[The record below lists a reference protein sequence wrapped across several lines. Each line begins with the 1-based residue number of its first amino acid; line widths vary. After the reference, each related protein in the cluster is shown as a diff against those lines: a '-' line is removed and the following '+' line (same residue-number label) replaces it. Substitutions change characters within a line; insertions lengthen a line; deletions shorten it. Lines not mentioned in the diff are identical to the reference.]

1 MADGTF
7 VDLRTHWLGRIGTA
21 AVHFARHQGG
31 VLHVARD
38 TGEVPEPPAPG
49 EAPAHLVRLGTRLR
63 LRSRSGGGTR
73 LVRQENDPA
82 PKFHFLEEGP
92 VRLGMRVA
100 FDLLDEDG
108 RYHGDGRQD
117 VWIYPEGDLHVTWAL
132 QTVDP
137 VGHGPVE
144 AVWAEVDG
152 DAGYRRVS
160 LGDADL
166 SESGTSAR
174 RAFGEELASRRILLS
189 GAGRP
194 PLGLYWQRD
203 EGEALT
209 MGYDH
214 GVVPP
219 FYASRWPTGMQQW
232 ARGNLGWKRSPSAAV
247 DASLCGEG
255 PRVRLCWLEDG
266 AEPDITHAATLVL
279 SVAADEADLERR
291 IAAVQEPLTP
301 EVHGGGFRSYT
312 PEDGTYEIGQGDPA
326 STRITFPPT
335 STSAPCAC
343 ATTGARPTRATAAAW
358 WPPSTG
364 RSRGRS

>member
-7 VDLRTHWLGRIGTA
+7 ADLRTHWLGRIGTA

-38 TGEVPEPPAPG
+38 TGTLPEPPAPG
-49 EAPAHLVRLGTRLR
+49 ATPAHLVRLGTRLR

-152 DAGYRRVS
+152 DAGYRRVR
-160 LGDADL
+160 LGDAD
-166 SESGTSAR
+166 
-174 RAFGEELASRRILLS
+174 
-189 GAGRP
+189 
-194 PLGLYWQRD
+194 
-203 EGEALT
+203 
-209 MGYDH
+209 
-214 GVVPP
+214 
-219 FYASRWPTGMQQW
+219 
-232 ARGNLGWKRSPSAAV
+232 
-247 DASLCGEG
+247 
-255 PRVRLCWLEDG
+255 
-266 AEPDITHAATLVL
+266 
-279 SVAADEADLERR
+279 
-291 IAAVQEPLTP
+291 
-301 EVHGGGFRSYT
+301 
-312 PEDGTYEIGQGDPA
+312 
-326 STRITFPPT
+326 
-335 STSAPCAC
+335 
-343 ATTGARPTRATAAAW
+343 
-358 WPPSTG
+358 
-364 RSRGRS
+364 